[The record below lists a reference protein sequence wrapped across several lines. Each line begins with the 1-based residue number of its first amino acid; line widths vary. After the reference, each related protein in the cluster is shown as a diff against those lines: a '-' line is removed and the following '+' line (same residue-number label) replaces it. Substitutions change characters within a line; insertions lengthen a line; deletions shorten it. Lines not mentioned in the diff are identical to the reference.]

1 MKSILLLG
9 QSNMAGRGF
18 LHEVAPIYNE
28 NILMLRNGRWQMMAE
43 PVHFD
48 RAVAGVGPAASFAE
62 AWCNANPEEQ
72 LGLIPCA
79 EGGSSLD
86 EWSVDGALF
95 RHAISEAKFALENS
109 ELNTI
114 WHSAQRFFSR
124 IREQA
129 GYVPPEA
136 YNDHSSYKPED
147 YSDVGQAEVMAR
159 YFSGEL
165 RYSPATHF
173 IRYSDHYWQ
182 ESEPGAQAVAHEL
195 TRRQMK
201 EANRDLMNALVKMK
215 NNGAQTILDGT
226 SKAKAEQLMS
236 DEQL

>member
-1 MKSILLLG
+1 MD
-9 QSNMAGRGF
+9 
-18 LHEVAPIYNE
+18 E
-28 NILMLRNGRWQMMAE
+28 
-43 PVHFD
+43 
-48 RAVAGVGPAASFAE
+48 AAK
-62 AWCNANPEEQ
+62 CVP
-72 LGLIPCA
+72 P
-79 EGGSSLD
+79 
-86 EWSVDGALF
+86 
-95 RHAISEAKFALENS
+95 LENS

-136 YNDHSSYKPED
+136 YNDPSSYKPED

-173 IRYSDHYWQ
+173 IRYSDHNWQ

-195 TRRQMK
+195 TRRQMELDEK
-201 EANRDLMNALVKMK
+201 YASVILRRYVDDTGNA
-215 NNGAQTILDGT
+215 DGV
-226 SKAKAEQLMS
+226 SRAHLHRSFSVRPERNLS
-236 DEQL
+236 

>member
-1 MKSILLLG
+1 
-9 QSNMAGRGF
+9 
-18 LHEVAPIYNE
+18 
-28 NILMLRNGRWQMMAE
+28 
-43 PVHFD
+43 
-48 RAVAGVGPAASFAE
+48 
-62 AWCNANPEEQ
+62 
-72 LGLIPCA
+72 
-79 EGGSSLD
+79 
-86 EWSVDGALF
+86 
-95 RHAISEAKFALENS
+95 
-109 ELNTI
+109 
-114 WHSAQRFFSR
+114 
-124 IREQA
+124 
-129 GYVPPEA
+129 
-136 YNDHSSYKPED
+136 
-147 YSDVGQAEVMAR
+147 MAR

-195 TRRQMK
+195 TRHQMK